1 MKYFHKNKLNLYIIV
16 IHIENNNKFEK
27 FENIKTERKVT
38 IDLEYIHF
46 SRKGNQIVNWT
57 RNFFRICSY

>member
-16 IHIENNNKFEK
+16 IHIESNNKFEK

-46 SRKGNQIVNWT
+46 SRKGNQIVN
-57 RNFFRICSY
+57 